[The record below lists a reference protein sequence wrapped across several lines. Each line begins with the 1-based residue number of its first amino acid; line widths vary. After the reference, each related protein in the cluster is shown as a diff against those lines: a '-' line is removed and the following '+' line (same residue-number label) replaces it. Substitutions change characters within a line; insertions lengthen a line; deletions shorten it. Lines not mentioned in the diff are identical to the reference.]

1 MLKFI
6 TEFGP
11 VIAFFIGYRVGGI
24 LEATL
29 YMLVVSVI
37 SLLITYLKE
46 RKINSINLIS
56 SSLLFATA
64 SLTLFSGNSIFI
76 KMKPTVLYCVFACV
90 FLITNFKWKPAV
102 QYLLGAS
109 IKFKEDKNW
118 YSLNFRFMWFFIL
131 MACANEIIWR
141 NFSEE
146 IWVSF
151 KVFGAM
157 PITIIFIL
165 LQMPFIMRNKVSD
178 DASSS

>member
-1 MLKFI
+1 MFKFI

-76 KMKPTVLYCVFACV
+76 KIKPTVLYCIFACV

-102 QYLLGAS
+102 QYLLGTS

>member
-11 VIAFFIGYRVGGI
+11 LIAFFIGYKTGGI

-29 YMLVVSVI
+29 YMLVTSI
-37 SLLITYLKE
+37 IGLLITYIKE
-46 RKINSINLIS
+46 RKINIVNLIAS
-56 SSLLFATA
+56 GLLLVSA

-76 KMKPTVLYCVFACV
+76 KMKPTVLYCVFAII
-90 FLITNFKWKPAV
+90 FLVTNFKWKPAI
-102 QYLLGAS
+102 QYVLGAA
-109 IKFKEDKNW
+109 IKFKEEKSW
-118 YSLNFRFMWFFIL
+118 YNLNLRFMWFFIL
-131 MACANEIIWR
+131 MALANELVWR
-141 NFSEE
+141 NFSED

-165 LQMPFIMRNKVSD
+165 LQLPFIMKNQLPD
-178 DASSS
+178 NLNN

>member
-131 MACANEIIWR
+131 MACANEITWR

>member
-11 VIAFFIGYRVGGI
+11 LVAFFIGYKTGGI

-29 YMLVVSVI
+29 FMLVASVI
-37 SLLITYLKE
+37 GLVITYIRE
-46 RKINSINLIS
+46 RKINNVNLIS
-56 SSLLFATA
+56 SGLLLVSA

-76 KMKPTVLYCVFACV
+76 KMKPTVLYCVFAGV
-90 FLITNFKWKPAV
+90 FLITNFKWKPAI
-102 QYLLGAS
+102 QYVLGAA
-109 IKFKEDKNW
+109 IKFKDDKSW

-131 MACANEIIWR
+131 MAIANEFVWR
-141 NFSEE
+141 NFAED

-157 PITIIFIL
+157 PITIAFVL
-165 LQMPFIMRNKVSD
+165 FQMPFILRNKL
-178 DASSS
+178 AL

>member
-11 VIAFFIGYRVGGI
+11 LVAFFIGYKTGGI
-24 LEATL
+24 LDATL
-29 YMLVVSVI
+29 YMLVASAI
-37 SLLITYLKE
+37 GLIVTYIKE
-46 RKINSINLIS
+46 QKINMVNLIS
-56 SSLLFATA
+56 SGLLLVSA

-90 FLITNFKWKPAV
+90 FLVTNFKCKPAI
-102 QYLLGAS
+102 QYVLGAA

-118 YSLNFRFMWFFIL
+118 YSLNLRFMWFFIL
-131 MACANEIIWR
+131 MAFANEFVWR
-141 NFSEE
+141 NFSEDL
-146 IWVSF
+146 WVSF

-165 LQMPFIMRNKVSD
+165 LQMPFIMKNKLPD
-178 DASSS
+178 DPAI

>member
-37 SLLITYLKE
+37 GLLITYLKE